1 MVGEYMSHRKV
12 IESLYKGLCD
22 IYEYRSSK
30 DPTTGRIGKPKEVK
44 VNTEQIPCR
53 LSYNSSQTITQA
65 EGGVLVQ
72 NIKLFMDPEIEVKP
86 NSKVVVTQNG
96 RTVAYKSSSVPQIYE
111 NHQEINL
118 EIFDKWA

>member
-1 MVGEYMSHRKV
+1 MSHRKV

-30 DPTTGRIGKPKEVK
+30 DPTTGRISKPKEVK

-53 LSYNSSQTITQA
+53 LSYNSSQVVKQT
-65 EGGVLVQ
+65 EGGILIQ
-72 NIKLFMDPEIEVKP
+72 NIKLFMVPEIEVKP

-96 RTVAYKSSSVPQIYE
+96 RTVAYKSSSVSQIYE

-118 EIFDKWA
+118 EIFDRWA

>member
-1 MVGEYMSHRKV
+1 MSHRKV

-30 DPTTGRIGKPKEVK
+30 DPTTGRISKPKEVK

-96 RTVAYKSSSVPQIYE
+96 RTVAYKSSSQPMVYE
-111 NHQEINL
+111 NHQEVNL